1 MHRSRA
7 VRQVARAAC
16 GLWFALCATG
26 AGAQVLPFRVY
37 GLDDGLPQSQVN
49 AVTQD
54 GEGFVWVGTQG
65 GLARFD
71 GLRFASYFVED
82 GLPGNRVQEL
92 LFEPASATLWIAT
105 GSGLA
110 RWKGHALSRVDDP
123 LLAGVRCRALALD
136 ARGALWV
143 GTDRGLLRRD
153 GDRFVPVGAA
163 QVIHDVAADGDAL
176 LVGSEAGLFRV
187 EGDALRALAAAD
199 AVGGPVST
207 VAADAGGPLLGTTTT
222 GLWRWTVDGV
232 RRVASVTARA
242 IYRIDRVPSG
252 ALYVSTSDAGLFV
265 RAPGQAGFEAWTTR
279 RGLPADVVNQVHED
293 HQGNLWVATD
303 IGGLGL
309 LAGRGVANFAEAD
322 GLPSRCVF
330 GIRPDLGGAG
340 LWVATM
346 KGAALLAAVGGLGAE
361 EAGVVRRSPHGT
373 GDGLSPA
380 PEPVGPRALETLA
393 AELPNPWVWS
403 VLPVPGPRG
412 PELWIHTDGGLVSR
426 AAGSRAL
433 APAPDV
439 IATAATVIEDL
450 ELDSAGRLWIA
461 RRDLRGGLVVR
472 GADGRWRALDRRADG
487 APLLSARRL
496 LPRRKGGVWLTDE
509 QQVLW
514 SDGERVEALP
524 GPVPISGGSYLST
537 ILEDSRGRLWVGSD
551 AGLAIHESGRW
562 RGLHDQPGLLDRRF
576 YALGEDATGTVW
588 AGTARG
594 FYRIGGGGGGFRVRP
609 LGTEDGL
616 PNLEAN
622 RGGFLRDAD
631 GDVWLGTVGGL
642 TRIHAS
648 AAEPPR
654 VPPRLVV
661 TGVELPRRRLDFP
674 TALDLAWSERA
685 ITIEVAVLDYR
696 APRRA
701 GWRARLGG
709 LDADWLPVRPTRELR
724 YGSLPAGEHVL
735 ELQAVDDGGTWGEV
749 VRLPVRVRPPFWMTA
764 WFRATALLALV
775 ALAAGVHHRR
785 VVVLRRRNAEL
796 EAQVAARTAQIA
808 EAHRRLQEAQGQI
821 AHMQETSGRAQE
833 DLSAWARAVGADIA
847 TAAGASAVGAFLLDG
862 GRVTA
867 LGTPAGAAPDV
878 ELVERA
884 AREGLVAE
892 PGRWLLP
899 IAGAASHALGVLA
912 VCGRPAEWGEAERQ
926 LFRSFA
932 HQLGGALEL
941 RETRRSLAAIEA
953 ARAAVRRRMADEGV
967 PAVAVCPRC
976 RGCQPEGTTTCPEDG
991 AALEPPRLLPWR
1003 LRGRWR
1009 LCRVLGEGGMGT
1021 VFLAVDEQLGR
1032 DVAIKVVRPERFDDP
1047 AAAIRFEREAQ
1058 ALARVRHPAVL
1069 DLYDCGSLDDGSLF
1083 LITEVLAGRDLA
1095 TVLLHR
1101 GPASPRQAAAVLTQ
1115 AAGALGAVHRA
1126 GLLHRDVKPQ
1136 NLILLPGATPHE
1148 FGLRLVDFGLARDLA
1163 APSDLTS
1170 TGVVIGTP
1178 AYMAP
1183 EQLLGREVTPR
1194 TDLYALAVVGYEC
1207 LTGERLVPL
1216 AARGGELFSAVVAGA
1231 PRLPCAL
1238 LPGLDPAVDPAFAR
1252 ALAKDPATR
1261 PDDAEA
1267 WAAELADALSRSQG
1281 HPGWGPGFLEAPPVT
1296 ALPPPDSD
1304 ASRADTRA

>member
-1 MHRSRA
+1 
-7 VRQVARAAC
+7 
-16 GLWFALCATG
+16 
-26 AGAQVLPFRVY
+26 VLPFRVY

-71 GLRFASYFVED
+71 GLRFAAYFVED

-92 LFEPASATLWIAT
+92 LFEPARATLWVAT

-110 RWKGHALSRVDDP
+110 RWKDHALSRLADP
-123 LLAGVRCRALALD
+123 LLDGVRCRALALD
-136 ARGALWV
+136 ARGTLWV
-143 GTDRGLLRRD
+143 GTDRGLLRRE
-153 GDRFVPVGAA
+153 GDRFVRVGPA

-176 LVGSEAGLFRV
+176 LAGGEAGLLRV
-187 EGDALRALAAAD
+187 EGDALRALAAAE
-199 AVGGPVST
+199 AVGGPVSA
-207 VAADAGGPLLGTTTT
+207 VAADAGGPLLGTPTS

-242 IYRIDRVPSG
+242 IYRIDRMPSG

-265 RAPGQAGFEAWTTR
+265 RAPGQPGFEAWTTR

-293 HQGNLWVATD
+293 HQGSLWVATD

-330 GIRPDLGGAG
+330 GIRPDLAGRG

-346 KGAALLAAVGGLGAE
+346 KGAALLAAGGQ
-361 EAGVVRRSPHGT
+361 
-373 GDGLSPA
+373 
-380 PEPVGPRALETLA
+380 PRALETIA
-393 AELPNPWVWS
+393 ARLPNPWVWS
-403 VLPVPGPRG
+403 VLEVRGPRG
-412 PELWIHTDGGLVSR
+412 PELWVHTDGGLVSR
-426 AAGSRAL
+426 SAGSRAL
-433 APAPDV
+433 APAPAA

-450 ELDSAGRLWIA
+450 EVDSAGRLWIA
-461 RRDLRGGLVVR
+461 RRDPRGGLVVR
-472 GADGRWRALDRRADG
+472 DADGRWRSLDRRADG

-496 LPRRKGGVWLTDE
+496 LPRRAGGVWLVDE

-514 SDGERVEALP
+514 SDGLRVEAVP

-537 ILEDSRGRLWVGSD
+537 LLEDSRGRLWVGSD
-551 AGLAIHESGRW
+551 AGLAVRESGRW
-562 RGLHDQPGLLDRRF
+562 RGLHDLPGLLDRRL
-576 YALGEDATGTVW
+576 YALGEDAAGTVW

-594 FYRIGGGGGGFRVRP
+594 FYRIVDGAGGFRVRP

-622 RGGFLRDAD
+622 RGGFLRGGD

-735 ELQAVDDGGTWGEV
+735 ELQAVDDAGTAGEV
-749 VRLPVRVRPPFWMTA
+749 VRLPVRVRPPFWMTG
-764 WFRATALLALV
+764 WFRSAALLALV
-775 ALAAGVHHRR
+775 ALAAGVHQRR

-808 EAHRRLQEAQGQI
+808 DAHRRLQEAQGQI
-821 AHMQETSGRAQE
+821 AHMQETAGRAQE
-833 DLSAWARAVGADIA
+833 DLAAWARAVGADIA
-847 TAAGASAVGAFLLDG
+847 TAVGASAVGAFLVDG
-862 GRVTA
+862 GRVAA
-867 LGTPAGAAPDV
+867 LGAPVGDAPDA
-878 ELVERA
+878 EQVERA
-884 AREGLVAE
+884 AREGLVVE

-899 IAGAASHALGVLA
+899 IAGAAGHALGVLA
-912 VCGRPAEWGEAERQ
+912 VCGRPVEWGEAERQ

-941 RETRRSLAAIEA
+941 RETRRSLVAIEA

-976 RGCQPEGTTTCPEDG
+976 RGCQPEGAGTCPQDG

-1003 LRGRWR
+1003 LRERWR
-1009 LCRVLGEGGMGT
+1009 LLRVLGEGGMGT

-1032 DVAIKVVRPERFDDP
+1032 EVAIKVVRPERFDDP

-1095 TVLLHR
+1095 TVLLHC
-1101 GPASPRQAAAVLTQ
+1101 GPGSPRQTAALLTH

-1136 NLILLPGATPHE
+1136 NFILLPGAAPDE
-1148 FGLRLVDFGLARDLA
+1148 FGVRLVDFGLARDLCT
-1163 APSDLTS
+1163 PGDLTS

-1183 EQLLGREVTPR
+1183 EQLLGRELTPR
-1194 TDLYALAVVGYEC
+1194 TDLYALAAVGYEC

-1231 PRLPCAL
+1231 PRLPCSL
-1238 LPGLDPAVDPAFAR
+1238 LPGLDPAVDAAFAR
-1252 ALAKDPATR
+1252 ALAKDPAGR
-1261 PDDAEA
+1261 PADAEA
-1267 WAAELADALSRSQG
+1267 WAAELADALARSHG
-1281 HPGWGPGFLEAPPVT
+1281 HAGWGPGFLEAPLAAMAP
-1296 ALPPPDSD
+1296 ASDSD